1 MSDWVIDNL
10 FGSWGRPVLDF
21 YVQYSLPINLVVI
34 AYGVALLV
42 WHLRLR
48 PYRRAAVSAAS
59 KILWGLDA
67 VRREPASAARSPKV
81 RAKLAERLDW
91 EAIVRDTGEGA
102 LAAGRWGLW
111 PRRVTADSL
120 PRMITLD
127 ELARDAIASRP
138 ASTTSAS

>member
-1 MSDWVIDNL
+1 MSDWVVDNL

-21 YVQYSLPINLVVI
+21 YLQYSLPINLVVV

-48 PYRRAAVSAAS
+48 PYRRVAVREAS
-59 KILWGLDA
+59 RILWSLDA
-67 VRREPASAARSPKV
+67 VRRAPASAARSPQV
-81 RAKLAERLDW
+81 RAALAGRLDW
-91 EAIVRDTGEGA
+91 TAIVREAGEGG

-120 PRMITLD
+120 PRLLSLD
-127 ELARDAIASRP
+127 ELTRDALAARP
-138 ASTTSAS
+138 AASSAS